1 MARRLVEAALKE
13 GAQKMGA
20 AERKACE
27 AELSEIIESLKPAAN
42 VGNKP
47 QDEDVSRPEL
57 LQEKGRI
64 LGRKR
69 FLEELLNKDDDLKA
83 VSGAERDRLA
93 GRIRVLEDKIKKEMP
108 TDREQ
113 AFRSAKDPQD
123 FEAAVRKTV
132 AHQRERGNDIREW
145 QQLKR
150 RLEPD
155 NPMADNVGLLQR

>member
-1 MARRLVEAALKE
+1 MARRLAEAAMRE

-27 AELSEIIESLKPAAN
+27 AELMEIIESLKPVAN

-64 LGRKR
+64 QARKR
-69 FLEELLNKDDDLKA
+69 FLEDLLNKDDDLKA
-83 VSGAERDRLA
+83 VSGAERDRLM
-93 GRIRVLEDKIKKEMP
+93 GRIRVLEDKIKREMP

-113 AFRSAKDPQD
+113 SLRVATSPQD

-132 AHQRERGNDIREW
+132 AHQRDRGNDIREW